1 MHKARMLAVV
11 ALAMASMA
19 LQVPVTAMAAPSIT
33 AIESSDAGQNDV
45 TVYFDTLV
53 GKVPTI
59 TTSSSLA
66 GTVYLNDV
74 DVFDS
79 ANRPHTIPH
88 ATSVWVKT
96 PDLSGVTYE
105 SPYSVRVDNAG
116 HTLDR
121 RAVDLVIDC
130 DEVFLKLANGKDR
143 TLEKPKLKKR
153 KHARLVLRSETRVAE
168 KLRRGD
174 KVLNSELRRDLAFH
188 AREMQG
194 NDLGG

>member
-1 MHKARMLAVV
+1 MDPAKPDMTISDVV
-11 ALAMASMA
+11 TS
-19 LQVPVTAMAAPSIT
+19 TAGRD
-33 AIESSDAGQNDV
+33 E
-45 TVYFDTLV
+45 
-53 GKVPTI
+53 GK
-59 TTSSSLA
+59 LF
-66 GTVYLNDV
+66 Y
-74 DVFDS
+74 
-79 ANRPHTIPH
+79 
-88 ATSVWVKT
+88 
-96 PDLSGVTYE
+96 
-105 SPYSVRVDNAG
+105 
-116 HTLDR
+116 
-121 RAVDLVIDC
+121 VIDC

>member
-1 MHKARMLAVV
+1 MDPAKPDINISDVV
-11 ALAMASMA
+11 TS
-19 LQVPVTAMAAPSIT
+19 TAGRD
-33 AIESSDAGQNDV
+33 E
-45 TVYFDTLV
+45 
-53 GKVPTI
+53 GK
-59 TTSSSLA
+59 L
-66 GTVYLNDV
+66 
-74 DVFDS
+74 F
-79 ANRPHTIPH
+79 H
-88 ATSVWVKT
+88 
-96 PDLSGVTYE
+96 
-105 SPYSVRVDNAG
+105 
-116 HTLDR
+116 
-121 RAVDLVIDC
+121 VIDC